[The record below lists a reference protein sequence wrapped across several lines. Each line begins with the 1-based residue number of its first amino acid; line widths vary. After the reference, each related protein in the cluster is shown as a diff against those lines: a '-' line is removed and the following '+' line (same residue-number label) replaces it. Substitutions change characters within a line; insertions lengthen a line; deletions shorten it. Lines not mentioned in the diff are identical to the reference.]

1 MATGL
6 QRIDRQLIE
15 LGLVTPSQL
24 EEAQL
29 SAAGS
34 KRPTVDE
41 LIELGYVRDDEV
53 VSAFQAADPA
63 IEFVDLAT
71 ADAVARIDES
81 LLERIP
87 YSLTQRH
94 SALPIEERGGELVVA
109 MTNPW
114 DLMAT
119 DDLALAAGMPV
130 YPVLARRTE
139 LLNAIEQHHS
149 IDSSVYDL
157 CKNLSAEDSIVVTS
171 AGSYDA
177 RAVAELG
184 PEAEDAPVIRLVNLM
199 ISDALKQDA
208 SDIHVEPTSEQLV
221 VRYRVDGVLR
231 TVLELPA
238 RLTPA
243 VISRIKILAGMDIAE
258 RRKPQDGRIKV
269 RREGRE
275 IDVRVSVIPIFTGEK
290 AVMRLL
296 TFSGA
301 KLSLDTLG
309 FRPDELALFRDMLFN
324 PQGMILVT
332 GPTGS
337 GKTSTIYGSLLELN
351 DGVRNITTVEDPV
364 EYQLDGINQIQVN
377 EPAGVTFGSSLRSIL
392 RQDPNVIFIGE
403 IRDAETA
410 DIAFRAAQTGHLVI
424 TTLHTNNAL
433 AAYTRLLDI
442 GVEPF
447 LISSSVLGI
456 VAQRLVRKIC
466 PKCAVSYEARPDEL
480 RRLGGQVPPGTTLQR
495 GDGCAECGY
504 TGYRGRVPVFEM
516 LHMTTPLKEVISQG
530 RPETELARAASAEGM
545 HPLASRAAELVIEGV
560 TTAEEASSVCPA
572 ELGQAGLT
580 PNGVPAAAGPT
591 PEPKIAA
598 PAVLVVN
605 DDPTI
610 RLLLRRTFGQDPIEI
625 YEATNGEEGL
635 RLAHQ
640 LKPSIIILDVMMPV
654 LDGIEA
660 CRRLKSSVEMAH
672 IPVIM
677 TTAGGDDEREL
688 EALRA
693 GADDYVQKPLMPE
706 KIRLHVLKHLVR
718 KHPQLRMSVELAHV

>member
-15 LGLVTPSQL
+15 LGLVTPAQL

-34 KRPTVDE
+34 KRPMVDE
-41 LIELGYVRDDEV
+41 LIELGYVRDDQV
-53 VSAFQAADPA
+53 VAAFQAVDPG
-63 IEFVDLAT
+63 IELVELAS
-71 ADAVARIDES
+71 ADAEGRIDES

-119 DDLALAAGMPV
+119 DDLALAAGMPI
-130 YPVLARRTE
+130 YPVLARRSE
-139 LLNAIEQHHS
+139 LLSAIEHYHS
-149 IDSSVYDL
+149 MDSSVYDL
-157 CKNLSAEDSIVVTS
+157 CKNLSGEDSIVVTS

-177 RAVAELG
+177 RAVTELAA
-184 PEAEDAPVIRLVNLM
+184 EAEDAPVIRLVNLM

-208 SDIHVEPTSEQLV
+208 SDIHVEPTSEHLL

-238 RLTPA
+238 RLTAA
-243 VISRIKILAGMDIAE
+243 VVSRIKILAGMDIAE

-269 RREGRE
+269 RRDGRE

-301 KLSLDTLG
+301 KLSLNTIG
-309 FRPDELALFRDMLFN
+309 FRPDELTTFRELLFR
-324 PQGMILVT
+324 PQGMLLVT

-337 GKTSTIYGSLLELN
+337 GKTSTIYASLLELN

-410 DIAFRAAQTGHLVI
+410 DIAFRSAQTGHLVI
-424 TTLHTNNAL
+424 TTLHTNSAL
-433 AAYTRLLDI
+433 AAYTRLRDI

-447 LISSSVLGI
+447 LISSSVLGV

-466 PKCAVSYEARPDEL
+466 PKCGVSYQASPDEL
-480 RRLGGQVPPGTTLQR
+480 RRLGQQVAPGTTLRR
-495 GDGCAECGY
+495 GEGCAECAY
-504 TGYRGRVPVFEM
+504 TGYRGRAPVFEM
-516 LHMTTPLKEVISQG
+516 LQMTSQLKEVISQG
-530 RPETELARAASAEGM
+530 RPETELAKAASAEGM
-545 HPLASRAAELVIEGV
+545 RTLASRAAEFVIEGV
-560 TTAEEASSVCPA
+560 TTAEEAHSVCPA
-572 ELGQAGLT
+572 ELGQAGPT
-580 PNGVPAAAGPT
+580 PNGAPGVAGPK

-598 PAVLVVN
+598 PSVLVVD

-610 RLLLRRTFGQDPIEI
+610 RLLVRRTFGQDPVEV

-640 LKPSIIILDVMMPV
+640 LKPSTIILDVMMPV
-654 LDGIEA
+654 LNGIEA

-677 TTAGGDDEREL
+677 MTAGSDDEQEL

-693 GADDYVQKPLMPE
+693 GADDYLQKPVMPE
-706 KIRLHVLKHLVR
+706 KLRLHVLKHLMR
-718 KHPQLRMSVELAHV
+718 KHPQLRMSAELAHV